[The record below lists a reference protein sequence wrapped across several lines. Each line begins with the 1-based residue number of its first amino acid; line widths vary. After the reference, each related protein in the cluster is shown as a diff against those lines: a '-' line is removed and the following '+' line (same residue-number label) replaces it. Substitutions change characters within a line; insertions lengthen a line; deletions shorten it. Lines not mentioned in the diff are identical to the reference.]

1 MAKEPKQ
8 RYVLNLKLHT
18 ESFQEDILEKRF
30 GNKESKYSW
39 ISIRLLVT
47 MMLYFI
53 AYFVPNFSTFLNL
66 IGIF

>member
-30 GNKESKYSW
+30 EIGRHLYN
-39 ISIRLLVT
+39 SILNVSLKRYNEMIKTKRWRENQVQ
-47 MMLYFI
+47 I
-53 AYFVPNFSTFLNL
+53 AN
-66 IGIF
+66 I